1 MGNPLYQ
8 TASAVADANGNV
20 EIYFNG
26 PGSGRVWQGTISIIL
41 GPAGTRF
48 TLVIGGQKFGVISSP
63 GPGGPFQFLPNQ
75 SITLSA
81 SLVTPGDTFTAII
94 SGVDDPEEGATPYTG
109 PFAVTS
115 VATGSP

>member
-8 TASAVADANGNV
+8 TTSAVADVNGNV
-20 EIYFNG
+20 DIYFAG

-41 GPAGTRF
+41 GPAGTDF
-48 TLVIGGQKFGVISSP
+48 VLTIGGQKFGVINSP

-75 SITLSA
+75 SVNISA
-81 SLVTPGDTFTAII
+81 SLVTPGTTFSAII
-94 SGVDDPEEGATPYTG
+94 SGVDDPQESATPYTG

-115 VATGSP
+115 VSTGSP